1 MPKNLTFPESGEIDT
16 IVTCK
21 EPGPIVAD
29 IGDICG
35 IYTPTYGWNGITN
48 TEVAELGTNT
58 EDDIKLRKRQSQSTA
73 QPSNTMLE
81 GTSGAIA
88 ELKGV
93 TRSKVYENDTN
104 QTDERGLPPHSIT
117 AVVEGGNNE
126 EIAKAIWSHKGIGCY
141 TNGDIETNV
150 IDSKKQVTP
159 IRYFKPI
166 YIDTYVVIN
175 IKALDGYTTA
185 VTENIKKN
193 IEIYLNSLDIGGK
206 LTVSALWGIALQ
218 AMESLTNPTFSITS
232 ITAGTT
238 LEDQSTND
246 IQLQFNGVCRGSK
259 NNVVA
264 NVS

>member
-1 MPKNLTFPESGEIDT
+1 MPKNITFPDSGEIDT
-16 IVTCK
+16 IATCE

-29 IGDICG
+29 IGDISG

-48 TEVAELGTNT
+48 TEAAELGTNT

-104 QTDERGLPPHSIT
+104 QTDKRGLPAHSIT

-159 IRYFKPI
+159 IRYFKPNYI
-166 YIDTYVVIN
+166 YIYVVVN
-175 IKALDGYTTA
+175 IKTLDGYTTA
-185 VTENIKKN
+185 ITENIKKN
-193 IEIYLNSLDIGGK
+193 IETYLNSLDIGSK

-218 AMESLTNPTFSITS
+218 AMESLINPTFSITS

-238 LEDQSTND
+238 LENQSTDD
-246 IQLQFNGVCRGSK
+246 IQLQFNEVFRGSK

-264 NVS
+264 NIS